1 MGIISQLTN
10 FNSLIVF
17 ASAVGVP
24 MGLIKYVS
32 IWEKEGKWDEIRLIV
47 GQLNTILL
55 IMGVIAF
62 LLNFFFARD
71 ISFFLFGNDSYYFL
85 IILVSISIPFSLVNP
100 IFEAILK
107 GLKKFGHFVK
117 ISIFITII
125 TLIISVLF
133 VYYLHVEGAVISAL
147 IAVIIVTLVYA
158 IYFHKT
164 NLLKFSQLVSFNFGY
179 SDNFKKII
187 KLGLASLIIGF
198 ADQLSQLLVRSDII
212 KILGIDANG
221 LYQSI
226 YSISQNYFSIL
237 FMSLGVYLLPILS
250 EMRDKDLVNS
260 EINSTLKL
268 TFIIIVP
275 LISTIYILREY
286 IILFL
291 YSKDFLPS
299 TDLLFV
305 NFLGDYF
312 KAFSWIIGAWLIPL
326 SRVRLWAIVSL
337 FYYFNF
343 LVIFLILINYF
354 DFGLKSVVIS
364 YFISYVIHSV
374 INLYF
379 IIKQNNFKF
388 TKFNSLLMP
397 LSFCF
402 ILTLMIASNYDQT
415 VGYIMIIPV
424 LLLWFWISITKEE
437 VTKAL
442 NMIKGKIFK

>member
-1 MGIISQLTN
+1 M
-10 FNSLIVF
+10 F